1 MLTKWFEKLL
11 IKRLIDKIKK
21 KNPKLANRIDGYWET
36 NKDELSEKI
45 EEKVEELV
53 KSKVGF

>member
-11 IKRLIDKIKK
+11 IKKLIDKIKK

-45 EEKVEELV
+45 DEKVEELI